1 MKFYILFGVVA
12 LSFLLVKGLFLCFI
26 PHGKLP
32 SFVEQ
37 TFRYIPPA
45 VLAALVA
52 PAVIFEKTVSGPSLC
67 FPRIAAGFIAF
78 GIALKTRS
86 TAITIVSGMI
96 LLWFFSY
103 LMGQFAT

>member
-1 MKFYILFGVVA
+1 MKFYVLFGTMA
-12 LSFLLVKGLFLCFI
+12 LTFLFVKGMFLCFI

-32 SFVEQ
+32 LCLER

-52 PAVIFEKTVSGPSLC
+52 PSVIFEKTASGPSLC

-78 GIALKTRS
+78 WIALKTKS
-86 TAITIVSGMI
+86 ITVTIVSGMI

-103 LMGQFAT
+103 LTG